1 MKAKNYKVLLKALGW
16 GLLTVLGIVVIGV
29 MFEVLFLFVE
39 QYLGKWVVIALAM
52 AIPVATLT
60 AVIYDMMRII
70 DREKEE

>member
-1 MKAKNYKVLLKALGW
+1 MKALGW